1 MTKVLTLLDKTK
13 SEFKNFASLSFFQ
26 KCDIISL
33 GFLFVFFI
41 DCAFSGGGKLFQLIG
56 PLTFRMLTGGLALL
70 FSLPKLFKNLKTYV
84 KKPIFY
90 MLLAFVVFLGFCAIR
105 GYLAKNH
112 MGVLASDI
120 KGFMWLFTV
129 PALVVTVD
137 TKERFNKILTAI
149 VIGASL
155 QAILVLGVYFACC
168 ADSNAL
174 KLFYTPMLDLQIGTV
189 SFIADNVYRLF
200 MRSSPYLITACAIII
215 FRQITRDKL
224 KWHYIIGAS
233 IFLLC
238 IVMSF
243 TRSLFG
249 ATFIV
254 IATVVL
260 FVLIF
265 FRSKIKMLFK
275 SILCIAAV
283 TIFMVSALE
292 CIYDASYV
300 NFAISR
306 TLGTSVK
313 TSVIVVAKYKIKNA
327 ILGSTL
333 DNEKPSQD
341 SSPDSDNLNNL
352 NNYMQ
357 ETEDSDNIRAITK
370 AELKELIV
378 KNPIIGNGL
387 GACSKTRNGPDEY
400 FYYDM
405 LARMGIIGLAL
416 YVAPFIYICI
426 VVLKRRKVLPD
437 HPECA
442 ALLSAMIGFWLITW
456 FNPWMNAILGIAVYA
471 LSCSIVTLFKQKS
484 LDKNA

>member
-1 MTKVLTLLDKTK
+1 
-13 SEFKNFASLSFFQ
+13 
-26 KCDIISL
+26 
-33 GFLFVFFI
+33 
-41 DCAFSGGGKLFQLIG
+41 
-56 PLTFRMLTGGLALL
+56 
-70 FSLPKLFKNLKTYV
+70 
-84 KKPIFY
+84 
-90 MLLAFVVFLGFCAIR
+90 
-105 GYLAKNH
+105 
-112 MGVLASDI
+112 
-120 KGFMWLFTV
+120 
-129 PALVVTVD
+129 
-137 TKERFNKILTAI
+137 
-149 VIGASL
+149 
-155 QAILVLGVYFACC
+155 
-168 ADSNAL
+168 
-174 KLFYTPMLDLQIGTV
+174 
-189 SFIADNVYRLF
+189 
-200 MRSSPYLITACAIII
+200 
-215 FRQITRDKL
+215 
-224 KWHYIIGAS
+224 
-233 IFLLC
+233 
-238 IVMSF
+238 MSF

-306 TLGTSVK
+306 TLGTPVK

-370 AELKELIV
+370 AELKGLIV